1 MTRDVP
7 VQPLQTEAFKA
18 YGDVLNLGGS
28 GTRAINAGTSHR
40 LDLPGPLA
48 LHADGGAPVLAVFRA
63 QAQAAQGPWHMLE
76 RHRLGS
82 QTFIPLA
89 GARCVV
95 LVALGADSPDIA
107 TLAAF
112 AVAGDQGITLHPGT
126 WHHPLISLD
135 DGNYLVVERIGRAVD
150 CDVVQ
155 MDVPVRLG
163 LN

>member
-1 MTRDVP
+1 MTRDVHT
-7 VQPLQTEAFKA
+7 QHLETEAFKA
-18 YGDVLNLGGS
+18 FGHVLNLGAS
-28 GTRAINAGTSHR
+28 GTRPINAGTSQR

-48 LHADGGAPVLAVFRA
+48 LHAEDGEPVLAVFRA
-63 QAQAAQGPWHMLE
+63 QAQAVQGPWHLLE

-82 QTFIPLA
+82 QTFVPLA

-95 LVALGADSPDIA
+95 LVALGTDSPDLS

-112 AVAGDQGITLHPGT
+112 TVAGDQGITLHPGT

-135 DGNYLVVERIGRAVD
+135 DGNYLVIERAGRAVD

-155 MDVPVRLG
+155 LDTPVRLR
-163 LN
+163 